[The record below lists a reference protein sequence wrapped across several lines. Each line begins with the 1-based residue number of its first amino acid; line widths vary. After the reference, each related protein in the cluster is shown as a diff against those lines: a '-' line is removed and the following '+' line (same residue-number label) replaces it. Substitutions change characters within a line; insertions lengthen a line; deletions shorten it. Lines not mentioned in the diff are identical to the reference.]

1 MEIQHVNAKS
11 QAARHPEIEV
21 GLVLVAV
28 GGTEV
33 AGMGYEAVLDVIRAH
48 AERPLTLRFNKLA
61 DVVASF
67 EKPGSLGM
75 KFGTRKG
82 SPGQV
87 EIAGIQP
94 GSFAAEAGLVPGL
107 ILMRVGAIDVSGL
120 SRTDAVA
127 AITGNPQRPLTLR
140 FNRPV
145 DKGSSS
151 TNRSLLEALDQ
162 AGSKAGASAD
172 GRNEELRGIKAQL
185 ATLFSSNGLSLE
197 ATFRSFDAD
206 GDGSVDRQE
215 FRQGLAALG
224 AQLPADKIALLCELL
239 DSDGDGS
246 VDYVE
251 FARWFGLEPVVAVF
265 SEPGPLG
272 LKFMKLPNGK
282 IVIQEIEPET
292 QAALS
297 GRDRGT
303 ELRGGLVLQAVGKAE
318 VQHTTSLADCLQL
331 IKAHPH
337 RPLSLRF
344 AQPEVVVTFTEPGSL
359 GEPVAICDLGQ
370 RCRVAATR
378 QVR

>member
-1 MEIQHVNAKS
+1 MFAKAKARAEAVAGAAKS
-11 QAARHPEIEV
+11 KAAQIDEAHGISEKAASAKSKARAKTVELDGEHNIGGETRGKQSGKGHRPGYPQVQAAAHSISITS
-21 GLVLVAV
+21 AV
-28 GGTEV
+28 E
-33 AGMGYEAVLDVIRAH
+33 
-48 AERPLTLRFNKLA
+48 
-61 DVVASF
+61 S
-67 EKPGSLGM
+67 
-75 KFGTRKG
+75 
-82 SPGQV
+82 
-87 EIAGIQP
+87 
-94 GSFAAEAGLVPGL
+94 
-107 ILMRVGAIDVSGL
+107 
-120 SRTDAVA
+120 
-127 AITGNPQRPLTLR
+127 
-140 FNRPV
+140 
-145 DKGSSS
+145 
-151 TNRSLLEALDQ
+151 ALDQ